1 MAYIKNI
8 AHEEVLAL
16 ADQVQVA
23 PGQVVS
29 RTLAQNDAVSI
40 TVFAFA
46 AGEEI
51 GTHDS
56 AGDALV
62 TVLEGTGRFIVDGKE
77 YIVKSDESLVM
88 PATKP
93 HSVHAPEDFKML
105 LTVVFPR

>member
-46 AGEEI
+46 AGEEDRY
-51 GTHDS
+51 T
-56 AGDALV
+56 
-62 TVLEGTGRFIVDGKE
+62 RFCRRRSGHG
-77 YIVKSDESLVM
+77 SRRNGPL
-88 PATKP
+88 
-93 HSVHAPEDFKML
+93 H
-105 LTVVFPR
+105 R